1 MSTFCMWIQIELQS
15 QQFCAQSMI
24 KLSTK
29 VDLVLINYSLFTN
42 FISID
47 AIVHKTLILYEI
59 VVGTDKDQNL
69 ETIFQVYTFL
79 YTL

>member
-1 MSTFCMWIQIELQS
+1 MWIQIELQS

-24 KLSTK
+24 KLTTK
-29 VDLVLINYSLFTN
+29 VAAPVLINYSLFKH